1 MVHHGYPLHPDALQ
15 RHIDC
20 IAPGSGPPRSRED
33 TPTGGG
39 GALIN
44 LYSPEVTGLSV
55 ALILSYLL
63 GIVHGIT
70 RTSTHGR

>member
-1 MVHHGYPLHPDALQ
+1 M
-15 RHIDC
+15 
-20 IAPGSGPPRSRED
+20 
-33 TPTGGG
+33 
-39 GALIN
+39 IN

>member
-1 MVHHGYPLHPDALQ
+1 MDILCTQTPSRGTLTASPRV
-15 RHIDC
+15 
-20 IAPGSGPPRSRED
+20 PGPRSRED

-44 LYSPEVTGLSV
+44 LYSPPEVTGLSV